1 MTEDRTYLVTGAM
14 GCLGAWV
21 LRHLV
26 DAGKRVVATDLSS
39 DPVRPRLVMGEEKLA
54 AVTWATLDVTD
65 TTAVHDVVA
74 AHGVSHIIHLAG
86 LQIPFCKAN
95 PPLGAAVNVTG
106 TVNVFEAARHNGV
119 RGIAYASSL
128 AALGSTDMYD
138 TWPLPD
144 EAKPVPL
151 SLYGVYKVANEETAR
166 IYAQDW
172 GVGSVGLRPY
182 VVYGVGR
189 DQGMTADMAKAIL
202 AVAAGRPFHIRFS
215 GEVALQY
222 ASDAAKIFIACA
234 EAEADTARLCNLR
247 NDVVDVAGFVELLTS
262 LYPEASITFEA
273 DAPLPFPADLSDAG
287 LRGLI
292 GTVPHTAMEEAI
304 RSDVES
310 YRALIEAGTIDM
322 GQLDR

>member
-1 MTEDRTYLVTGAM
+1 MSGDKTYLVTGAM

-21 LRHLV
+21 LYHLV
-26 DAGKRVVATDLSS
+26 EAGARAVATDLSP
-39 DPVRPRLVMGEEKLA
+39 DPVRPRLVMGESRLGQ
-54 AVTWATLDVTD
+54 VTWDRLDVTD
-65 TTAVHDVVA
+65 TEAVNATVA
-74 AHGVSHIIHLAG
+74 NHGVTHIIHLAG
-86 LQIPFCKAN
+86 MQIPFCKAN

-106 TVNVFEAARHNGV
+106 TVNMLEAARQNDV
-119 RGIAYASSL
+119 KGIAYASSL
-128 AALGSTDMYD
+128 AALGSVDMYD

-202 AVAAGRPFHIRFS
+202 AIAAGRPFHIRFS
-215 GEVALQY
+215 GAVALQY
-222 ASDAAKIFIACA
+222 ASDAARIFIGAA
-234 EAEADTARLCNLR
+234 EAEADKAKICNLR
-247 NDVVDVAGFVELLTS
+247 NDVIEVADFVALLKR
-262 LYPEASITFEA
+262 LYPEADITFE
-273 DAPLPFPADLSDAG
+273 DGAPLPFPADLSDAG

-292 GTVPHTAMEEAI
+292 GTVPHTPLEEAI
-304 RSDVES
+304 RADVS
-310 YRALIEAGTIDM
+310 RFRTLIDQGAVDL
-322 GQLDR
+322 GQLDS